1 MMGRVIA
8 RIVEWSRAHAVIVVV
23 AALALAIACG
33 FYAASRITVDTDLD
47 KLISANLP
55 WRKLAQ
61 EMDKA
66 FPQKVDLL
74 VIVIDGKTP
83 DQTEDAAIA
92 LADKPR
98 SEPTI
103 FRDVRLPDLNKFFR
117 RNGLLFLPKTQV
129 QDYANQLIA
138 AQPFLG
144 SLAADPSLR
153 GVFGI
158 VDLMAQAVQ
167 QDAVQP
173 RDISAALHGVQRAAE
188 SALTGNYAPLSWQTL
203 LSNTAPA
210 PDDLRRIVLTQAA
223 LNYKS
228 LTPGADAIAAVHDA
242 ANELGLTPNRGVRVR
257 ITGSVALD
265 DEQLATLA
273 KGAGFSTTLAL
284 GLLCL

>member
-1 MMGRVIA
+1 MMGRVIV
-8 RIVEWSRAHAVIVVV
+8 RIVEWSRAHAIVVV
-23 AALALAIACG
+23 AAALALAIASG
-33 FYAASRITVDTDLD
+33 FYATSRITVDTDLD

-92 LADKPR
+92 LADKLR
-98 SEPTI
+98 GEPAI

-117 RNGLLFLPKTQV
+117 RNGLLFLPKNQV
-129 QDYANQLIA
+129 QDYANQMIA

-158 VDLMAQAVQ
+158 VDLMVQAVQ
-167 QDAVQP
+167 QGASNRATFPPRCTAWNAQP
-173 RDISAALHGVQRAAE
+173 RARWQ
-188 SALTGNYAPLSWQTL
+188 APTL
-203 LSNTAPA
+203 PC
-210 PDDLRRIVLTQAA
+210 
-223 LNYKS
+223 
-228 LTPGADAIAAVHDA
+228 
-242 ANELGLTPNRGVRVR
+242 RG
-257 ITGSVALD
+257 
-265 DEQLATLA
+265 
-273 KGAGFSTTLAL
+273 KP
-284 GLLCL
+284 C